1 MITQLSE
8 SIDHGKARQNRPTL
22 DGLGDNKTTQRDFN
36 VIMGLYSPFRYGV
49 PNYFGYDVQFF
60 KDNIRFLEIL
70 GGREGGAGTVCPL
83 YFDGAVNFFKELPH
97 SSDTEGLKKAY
108 RFVNSIRGCENDK

>member
-1 MITQLSE
+1 MSE

-49 PNYFGYDVQFF
+49 PNYFNYDVTFF

-70 GGREGGAGTVCPL
+70 GGREGGAGTICPL
-83 YFDGAVNFFKELPH
+83 YFDGAVNFFKELPKPH
-97 SSDTEGLKKAY
+97 DEENLRRVYRKIENIRKK
-108 RFVNSIRGCENDK
+108 E